1 MRHRTCEALNAYD
14 RFSTGSR
21 EVARAEMQPDDVTQC
36 IQRNVRNC
44 ELDVHPTE
52 KALVVR
58 YEVEAVVLADDGPA
72 LEQSRSCQKLIRVK
86 SINATTDMTA
96 LAREIVAKCDLL
108 HESQTGRVE
117 RLLSYL
123 QQRKDNG
130 TASSRPQTGVR
141 SLSQHGGSSPSG
153 GRAAPMASMA
163 CLESYVDMLYEEG
176 EDKVRGSA
184 MVLQLARS
192 PDNLGELAANDTLL
206 CALARVL
213 REDGR
218 RDTQLATNLAYVFFC
233 LSTFSQFHPVIAEYK
248 VGSICLDLVEYELR
262 RHAHWREELSRAP
275 DDERSRRK
283 FMGLT
288 RRQDQL
294 LRVCLYLLLNVAEE
308 PRSEIKMVNRGLV
321 PMLVE
326 CLEREQTDLLLIAV
340 CFLKKLSI
348 YYENQAEMARLLTI
362 ERLAPLLSQEPLT
375 SAVIR
380 LLLNLS
386 FDRAHRAAMSAV
398 GLIPKL
404 VQLLVKEGRVAA
416 DETPILCILY
426 HMSLD
431 DRCKSQFPYTDCMPW
446 LVRSLLAS
454 QSPQPA
460 PLALAISL
468 ASHRRNAQLF
478 SGALEKLLERA
489 LQDADAL
496 FLRLVRTVAQHSGA
510 ARGASLM
517 SHADAL
523 CAALMQHS
531 SAAESDFAVE
541 CASTLAQLEGGP
553 FGKLLDRLLPWIRS
567 RLAEGPDELLVPLV
581 QLVATV
587 ARSGETCAKSV
598 MQQSLVAD
606 LTGLLR
612 AKQEDDQLVLQVAY
626 VFDALVSSGGA
637 AVRESLV
644 QGAQEVPAYLL
655 DLLHDR
661 NPEVCRV
668 CSHAL
673 TVLAHYYPEWN
684 RRLCEARFCWHNAQ
698 WLAVVQSGE
707 APEEHEEGPCEQ
719 FLDRSDLLSNGSAA
733 SDP

>member
-1 MRHRTCEALNAYD
+1 MID
-14 RFSTGSR
+14 
-21 EVARAEMQPDDVTQC
+21 MQPDDVT

-58 YEVEAVVLADDGPA
+58 YEVEAVVLGDDGPA
-72 LEQSRSCQKLIRVK
+72 IEQSRSCQKLIRVK
-86 SINATTDMTA
+86 SLNASTDVAA
-96 LAREIVAKCDLL
+96 LAREIVVKCDLL
-108 HESQTGRVE
+108 NESQMTRVE

-130 TASSRPQTGVR
+130 TASRPQTG
-141 SLSQHGGSSPSG
+141 SQHGGSSPSG
-153 GRAAPMASMA
+153 
-163 CLESYVDMLYEEG
+163 ESSSINGQHGLP
-176 EDKVRGSA
+176 R
-184 MVLQLARS
+184 LARS

-262 RHAHWREELSRAP
+262 RHAHWKEELSRTP

-283 FMGLT
+283 FVGLT

-294 LRVCLYLLLNVAEE
+294 LRVCLYLLLN
-308 PRSEIKMVNRGLV
+308 
-321 PMLVE
+321 
-326 CLEREQTDLLLIAV
+326 TDLLLLAV

-348 YYENQAEMARLLTI
+348 YYENQAEMARLPTI
-362 ERLAPLLSQEPLT
+362 ERLAPLLSQEPLA
-375 SAVIR
+375 SAVLR

-386 FDRAHRAAMSAV
+386 FDRSHRAAMSAA

-404 VQLLVKEGRVAA
+404 VQLLVKEGRAA
-416 DETPILCILY
+416 SDETPALCILY
-426 HMSLD
+426 HLSLD

-468 ASHRRNAQLF
+468 ATHRRNAQLF

-489 LQDADAL
+489 LRDADAL
-496 FLRLVRTVAQHSGA
+496 YLRLVRTVAQHSGA
-510 ARGASLM
+510 ACGAALASN
-517 SHADAL
+517 AEAL
-523 CAALMQHS
+523 CTALLQHS
-531 SAAESDFAVE
+531 STESDFAVE

-587 ARSGETCAKSV
+587 ARSNETCARAIV
-598 MQQSLVAD
+598 QQGLVVD

-612 AKQEDDQLVLQVAY
+612 ARQEDDQLVLQVAY
-626 VFDALVSSGGA
+626 VFDALIASSGT
-637 AVRESLV
+637 AVRETLV

-661 NPEVCRV
+661 NAEVGRV

-673 TVLAHYYPEWN
+673 SVLAHYYPEWD
-684 RRLCEARFCWHNAQ
+684 RRLREARFCWHNAQ

>member
-1 MRHRTCEALNAYD
+1 MID
-14 RFSTGSR
+14 
-21 EVARAEMQPDDVTQC
+21 MQPDDVTV
-36 IQRNVRNC
+36 QRNVRNC

-58 YEVEAVVLADDGPA
+58 YEVEAVVLGDDGPA
-72 LEQSRSCQKLIRVK
+72 IEQSRSCQKLIRVK
-86 SINATTDMTA
+86 SLNASTDVAA
-96 LAREIVAKCDLL
+96 LAREIVVKCDLL
-108 HESQTGRVE
+108 NESQTTRVE

-130 TASSRPQTGVR
+130 TASRPQTG
-141 SLSQHGGSSPSG
+141 SQHGGSSPSG
-153 GRAAPMASMA
+153 GRAASTASMA

-262 RHAHWREELSRAP
+262 RHAHWKEELSRTP

-283 FMGLT
+283 FVGLT

-308 PRSEIKMVNRGLV
+308 ARSEIKMVNRGLV

-326 CLEREQTDLLLIAV
+326 CLDREQTDLLLLAV

-348 YYENQAEMARLLTI
+348 YYENQAEMARLPTI
-362 ERLAPLLSQEPLT
+362 ERLAPLLSQEPLA
-375 SAVIR
+375 SAVLR

-386 FDRAHRAAMSAV
+386 FDRSHRAAMSAA

-404 VQLLVKEGRVAA
+404 VQLLVKEGRAA
-416 DETPILCILY
+416 SDETPALCILY
-426 HMSLD
+426 HLSLD

-446 LVRSLLAS
+446 LVRSLLAN

-468 ASHRRNAQLF
+468 ATHRRNAQLF

-489 LQDADAL
+489 LRDADAL
-496 FLRLVRTVAQHSGA
+496 YLRLVRTVAQHSGA
-510 ARGASLM
+510 ACGAALASN
-517 SHADAL
+517 AEAL
-523 CAALMQHS
+523 CTALLQHS
-531 SAAESDFAVE
+531 STESDFAVE

-587 ARSGETCAKSV
+587 ARSNETCARAIV
-598 MQQSLVAD
+598 QQGVVVD

-612 AKQEDDQLVLQVAY
+612 ARQEDDQLVLQVAY
-626 VFDALVSSGGA
+626 VFDALIASSGT
-637 AVRESLV
+637 AVRETLV

-661 NPEVCRV
+661 NAEVGRV

-673 TVLAHYYPEWN
+673 SVLAHYYPEWD
-684 RRLCEARFCWHNAQ
+684 RRLREARFCWHNAQ

>member
-1 MRHRTCEALNAYD
+1 
-14 RFSTGSR
+14 
-21 EVARAEMQPDDVTQC
+21 MQPDDVAPC
-36 IQRNVRNC
+36 IKRNFRNC
-44 ELDVHPTE
+44 ELDVHPTD

-58 YEVEAVVLADDGPA
+58 YEVEAVVLGDGPA
-72 LEQSRSCQKLIRVK
+72 IEQTRACQKLVRVK
-86 SINATTDMTA
+86 SLNASTDLAA
-96 LAREIVAKCDLL
+96 LAREVVAKCDLL
-108 HESQTGRVE
+108 HESQTAQVE

-123 QQRKDNG
+123 QQRRDTG
-130 TASSRPQTGVR
+130 SRPQTGFQ
-141 SLSQHGGSSPSG
+141 SATQHGGLSPSG
-153 GRAAPMASMA
+153 GRVVPVASMA
-163 CLESYVDMLYEEG
+163 CLESYIDMLYEEA
-176 EDKVRGSA
+176 EDKLRGSA

-262 RHAHWREELSRAP
+262 RHAHWKEELSRAP

-283 FMGLT
+283 FVGLT
-288 RRQDQL
+288 RRQDHL

-308 PRSEIKMVNRGLV
+308 SRSEIKMVNRGLV

-326 CLEREQTDLLLIAV
+326 CLEREQTDLLLLAV

-348 YYENQAEMARLLTI
+348 YYENQAEMARLPTI
-362 ERLAPLLSQEPLT
+362 ERLTPLLSREPLT
-375 SAVIR
+375 SAVLR

-386 FDRAHRAAMSAV
+386 FDRAHRAAMSTA

-404 VQLLVKEGRVAA
+404 VQHLIKEGRSVA
-416 DETPILCILY
+416 DETPVLCILY
-426 HMSLD
+426 HLSLD
-431 DRCKSQFPYTDCMPW
+431 DRCKSQFPYTDCIPW
-446 LVRSLLAS
+446 LVRCLLSS
-454 QSPQPA
+454 QNPQPA

-478 SGALEKLLERA
+478 SGALDKLLERA
-489 LQDADAL
+489 LRDADAL
-496 FLRLVRTVAQHSGA
+496 FLRLVRTVAQHCGS
-510 ARGASLM
+510 ARGAPLS
-517 SHADAL
+517 SRAEAL
-523 CAALMQHS
+523 CSALIQHS
-531 SAAESDFAVE
+531 SSVESDFAVE

-553 FGKLLDRLLPWIRS
+553 FGPLLDKLLPWIRS
-567 RLAEGPDELLVPLV
+567 CLSEGPDELLVPLV

-587 ARSGETCAKSV
+587 ARSGEACAKAV
-598 MQQSLVAD
+598 VQQGLVVD

-612 AKQEDDQLVLQVAY
+612 ARQEDDQLVLQVAY
-626 VFDALVSSGGA
+626 VFDALVSSGGPS
-637 AVRESLV
+637 VQQSLV

-661 NPEVCRV
+661 NPEVGRV
-668 CSHAL
+668 CGHAL
-673 TVLAHYYPEWN
+673 VVLAHHYPEWD
-684 RRLCEARFCWHNAQ
+684 RRLREARFCWHNAQ

-707 APEEHEEGPCEQ
+707 VPEEHEEGPCEQ
-719 FLDRSDLLSNGSAA
+719 FLDRSDLLSNGSAT